1 MIWKKKNAA
10 MQGNDPSAAAANDK
24 TAGKLAGA
32 KAFARKNW
40 KWLVPAAVVVLAGGV
55 FLLKPAND
63 KQANVDTSYV
73 ETAPEERDVS
83 NSLSGTGTL
92 TACGNV
98 KNGIKGASDAVITV
112 DEMTLNIDAADD
124 GLSCD
129 DELTIKGGRVNI
141 TAGGDAVKAS
151 PDTDDTENPDTT

>member
-55 FLLKPAND
+55 FLLKPAKD

-73 ETAPEERDVS
+73 ETAPEEGMS
-83 NSLSGTGTL
+83 PTPS
-92 TACGNV
+92 
-98 KNGIKGASDAVITV
+98 
-112 DEMTLNIDAADD
+112 AAP
-124 GLSCD
+124 
-129 DELTIKGGRVNI
+129 
-141 TAGGDAVKAS
+141 A
-151 PDTDDTENPDTT
+151 P

>member
-92 TACGNV
+92 NPANTY
-98 KNGIKGASDAVITV
+98 TV
-112 DEMTLNIDAADD
+112 
-124 GLSCD
+124 
-129 DELTIKGGRVNI
+129 
-141 TAGGDAVKAS
+141 
-151 PDTDDTENPDTT
+151 

>member
-55 FLLKPAND
+55 FLLKPAG
-63 KQANVDTSYV
+63 VPT
-73 ETAPEERDVS
+73 
-83 NSLSGTGTL
+83 
-92 TACGNV
+92 
-98 KNGIKGASDAVITV
+98 
-112 DEMTLNIDAADD
+112 DAAVAI
-124 GLSCD
+124 GLLWFLSTI
-129 DELTIKGGRVNI
+129 LTGLIGGVLFLLDRHP
-141 TAGGDAVKAS
+141 TAMLS
-151 PDTDDTENPDTT
+151 PDSGLPKSA

>member
-10 MQGNDPSAAAANDK
+10 MQGDAPSAAAANDK

-55 FLLKPAND
+55 FLLKPAKD

-92 TACGNV
+92 NPANT
-98 KNGIKGASDAVITV
+98 
-112 DEMTLNIDAADD
+112 
-124 GLSCD
+124 
-129 DELTIKGGRVNI
+129 GGRQS
-141 TAGGDAVKAS
+141 AHR
-151 PDTDDTENPDTT
+151 

>member
-24 TAGKLAGA
+24 TAGKLAAGRRRHS
-32 KAFARKNW
+32 ARKNW

-55 FLLKPAND
+55 FLLKPAKD

-83 NSLSGTGTL
+83 NILS
-92 TACGNV
+92 
-98 KNGIKGASDAVITV
+98 
-112 DEMTLNIDAADD
+112 AAP
-124 GLSCD
+124 
-129 DELTIKGGRVNI
+129 
-141 TAGGDAVKAS
+141 A
-151 PDTDDTENPDTT
+151 P

>member
-10 MQGNDPSAAAANDK
+10 MQGNDPSAAAANDQ

-55 FLLKPAND
+55 FLLKPAKD

-92 TACGNV
+92 NPANTYTVKSLVDGKVLTA
-98 KNGIKGASDAVITV
+98 DF
-112 DEMTLNIDAADD
+112 E
-124 GLSCD
+124 
-129 DELTIKGGRVNI
+129 E
-141 TAGGDAVKAS
+141 GDRKSVV
-151 PDTDDTENPDTT
+151 